1 MPGPKSQRSSGRRRP
16 QRPSEAVVPGG
27 IPGADLF
34 MPQGYEAGYD
44 YPLLVWL
51 ADDAGF
57 DLGRAMARTSL
68 RNFIA
73 VHPRSASGDVEETA
87 WQAIDAVRDRASVH
101 PQRIFLVGRGDRGT
115 DAFRIACR
123 HPLAFGGVASLG
135 GGFPLEEAAFV
146 RLAEVRRLP
155 MLLCCLADAA
165 VATARRTDRTLRLFH
180 AAGAMLAVRI
190 YPGGRDL
197 SRAVLADVNRWVMDE
212 VCGPDPAVA
221 SACAP

>member
-1 MPGPKSQRSSGRRRP
+1 MPARKSPRSSARARP
-16 QRPSEAVVPGG
+16 ASPVVPGG

-34 MPQGYEAGYD
+34 MPQAYEPGYD

-51 ADDAGF
+51 ADDDGF
-57 DLGRAMARTSL
+57 DLGRVMARTSL

-73 VHPRSASGDVEETA
+73 VQPRPATGVDLEEAA

-101 PQRIFLVGRGDRGT
+101 PDRIFLVGRGHRGT

-123 HPLAFGGVASLG
+123 HPDAFAGVVSLG
-135 GGFPLEEAAFV
+135 GDFPLEEAAFA
-146 RLAEVRRLP
+146 RLRQVRRLP

-165 VATARRTDRTLRLFH
+165 VAAARRTDRTLRLFH

-197 SRAVLADVNRWVMDE
+197 SRAVLADVNRWLMDE
-212 VCGPDPAVA
+212 VCGVSGERAA
-221 SACAP
+221 ARA